1 LAGHR
6 DRARDPSPV
15 APVAEAAYGGLLRA
29 ETNSQINLRGNVMI
43 RTICAVLV
51 LAVTT
56 PAFAPVVTPALADTL
71 KLASTYDEVGTN
83 ADGSKYTGTATVDV
97 ISDTTFAIKW
107 KIGSTV
113 YSGFGM
119 RRGDTLAATY
129 QVNGQPGLILYTVG
143 EGGVLTGNWSIR
155 GENGSGTDRLTPRN

>member
-1 LAGHR
+1 LTR
-6 DRARDPSPV
+6 RRYDARDPSPV
-15 APVAEAAYGGLLRA
+15 APVAEADYGGLLRA
-29 ETNSQINLRGNVMI
+29 EMNSQINLRGNVMI

-51 LAVTT
+51 LGLAA
-56 PAFAPVVTPALADTL
+56 PAFTPALADTL
-71 KLASTYDEVGTN
+71 NLASTYDEVGTN

-97 ISDTTFAIKW
+97 ISDTTFSIKW

-129 QVNGQPGLILYTVG
+129 QVNGQPGLIV
-143 EGGVLTGNWSIR
+143 
-155 GENGSGTDRLTPRN
+155 

>member
-1 LAGHR
+1 
-6 DRARDPSPV
+6 
-15 APVAEAAYGGLLRA
+15 
-29 ETNSQINLRGNVMI
+29 MI

-51 LAVTT
+51 LGLAA
-56 PAFAPVVTPALADTL
+56 PAFTPVVTPALADTL
-71 KLASTYDEVGTN
+71 NLASTYDEVGTN

-107 KIGSTV
+107 KIGSTL

-119 RRGDTLAATY
+119 RRSDTLAATY

-143 EGGVLTGNWSIR
+143 EGGVLVGNWSIR
-155 GENGSGTDRLTPRN
+155 GQNGGGTDRLTPRN

>member
-1 LAGHR
+1 
-6 DRARDPSPV
+6 
-15 APVAEAAYGGLLRA
+15 
-29 ETNSQINLRGNVMI
+29 MI

-51 LAVTT
+51 LGLAT
-56 PAFAPVVTPALADTL
+56 PAFTPAFSPALADTL
-71 KLASTYDEVGTN
+71 KLASTYDETGTN

-113 YSGFGM
+113 YNGFGM

>member
-1 LAGHR
+1 M
-6 DRARDPSPV
+6 
-15 APVAEAAYGGLLRA
+15 
-29 ETNSQINLRGNVMI
+29 IMI

-51 LAVTT
+51 LGLT
-56 PAFAPVVTPALADTL
+56 TPALADTL

-83 ADGSKYTGTATVDV
+83 ADGSKYTGTATVEV
-97 ISDTTFAIKW
+97 ISDTTFSIKW

-129 QVNGQPGLILYTVG
+129 QVNGQPGLIMYTVG
-143 EGGVLTGNWSIR
+143 EGGVLNGNWSIR
-155 GENGSGTDRLTPRN
+155 GEDGNGTDRLTPRN

>member
-1 LAGHR
+1 M
-6 DRARDPSPV
+6 
-15 APVAEAAYGGLLRA
+15 
-29 ETNSQINLRGNVMI
+29 NSQINFRGNVMI

-51 LAVTT
+51 LGLTT
-56 PAFAPVVTPALADTL
+56 PVITTALADTL

-83 ADGSKYTGTATVDV
+83 ADGSKYTGTATVEV
-97 ISDTTFAIKW
+97 ISDTTFSIKW

-129 QVNGQPGLILYTVG
+129 QVNGQPGLIVYTVG
-143 EGGVLTGNWSIR
+143 DGGVLTGNWSIR
-155 GENGSGTDRLTPRN
+155 GENGNGTDRLTPRN